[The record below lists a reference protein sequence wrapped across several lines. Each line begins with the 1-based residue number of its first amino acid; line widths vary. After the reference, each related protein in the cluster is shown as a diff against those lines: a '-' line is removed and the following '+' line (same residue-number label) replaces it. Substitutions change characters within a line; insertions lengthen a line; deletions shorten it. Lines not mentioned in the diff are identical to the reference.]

1 MKQTGSVRHTKG
13 VKLQVWRRFAPVRDD
28 RRMVASKVDIEREE
42 RLSKRIGRAE
52 DEKAEEE
59 ERRLR
64 TAKEAKREK
73 HRSKSRKGGN
83 GLVLLD

>member
-1 MKQTGSVRHTKG
+1 MRYA
-13 VKLQVWRRFAPVRDD
+13 RFEPVRDD

-42 RLSKRIGRAE
+42 RQSKRIGRLE

-64 TAKEAKREK
+64 ALKEAKREK
-73 HRSKSRKGGN
+73 HRSKSKGRN